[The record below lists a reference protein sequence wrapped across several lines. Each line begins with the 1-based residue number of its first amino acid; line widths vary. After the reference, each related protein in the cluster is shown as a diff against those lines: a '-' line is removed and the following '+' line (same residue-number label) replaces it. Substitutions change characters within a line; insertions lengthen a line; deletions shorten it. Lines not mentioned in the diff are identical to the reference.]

1 MRPKRYIVWSKKEID
16 LEDRWQRKWY
26 IRQVITHG
34 RAEDVSLLDWE
45 EIKQLI
51 GELNLPVEI
60 KRLWENYFNAQR

>member
-45 EIKQLI
+45 EIKRLI
-51 GELNLPVEI
+51 GELNLPVVI